1 MKQNIGN
8 MDRIVRLG
16 GGVILIILA
25 VFLKSGFTAL
35 AGLFCIY
42 EGIAGWC
49 VFYQLIGR
57 NTCPL
62 PLVQKRLPLLRT
74 FSMGIVIL
82 VGAII
87 LNLGAKY
94 VGYFTWYDLLGDVLD
109 VLTRASIDNLIFL
122 FIGYPFIL
130 GWIAIQIGKR

>member
-1 MKQNIGN
+1 M
-8 MDRIVRLG
+8 
-16 GGVILIILA
+16 
-25 VFLKSGFTAL
+25 AL
-35 AGLFCIY
+35 VGLFTIY

-62 PLVQKRLPLLRT
+62 PSAQKRLPLLRT

-94 VGYFTWYDLLGDVLD
+94 VGYFTWYDLLGDVSD
-109 VLTRASIDNLIFL
+109 VLTQASVDNLIFL
-122 FIGYPFIL
+122 FVGYPFIL
-130 GWIAIQIGKR
+130 GWLAIQFKVKY